1 MTLAQI
7 CWSCS
12 SEMHKLLDK
21 VVSIWAM
28 QHLCLCRL
36 VFSLVT
42 DVLFRSF
49 SGIQETLQRL
59 TAMIR
64 GIGDPLVAVYAR
76 AYLCRVRRIILSD
89 YILYFSRFSLQLWL
103 FCYKMVFH
111 ALSWCIVDDKT
122 SKNPVVSNW
131 RSDPNHIIEDSSSLS
146 FSQVGMEVAPHLK
159 DSLNKNFFDLLAS
172 FRQIHGESVQKQLVL
187 QRVEIPIYLTLYSP
201 AIHWILQCVAYRA
214 PEVHTYT
221 PLRGNAWLIV

>member
-76 AYLCRVRRIILSD
+76 AYLCRVWSIILSD
-89 YILYFSRFSLQLWL
+89 YILYFSRFSLKLWL
-103 FCYKMVFH
+103 FCYKVVFH

-131 RSDPNHIIEDSSSLS
+131 RSDPNHIIETLALYLSLRWGWRWLRIWRTVSIRISSTCW
-146 FSQVGMEVAPHLK
+146 PH
-159 DSLNKNFFDLLAS
+159 
-172 FRQIHGESVQKQLVL
+172 SVRFMVKVC
-187 QRVEIPIYLTLYSP
+187 RNS
-201 AIHWILQCVAYRA
+201 WCCS
-214 PEVHTYT
+214 
-221 PLRGNAWLIV
+221 G